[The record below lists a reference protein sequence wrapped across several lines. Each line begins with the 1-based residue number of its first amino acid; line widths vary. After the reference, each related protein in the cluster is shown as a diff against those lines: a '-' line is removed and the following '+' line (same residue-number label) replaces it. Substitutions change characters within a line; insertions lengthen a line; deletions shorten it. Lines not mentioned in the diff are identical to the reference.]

1 MGLKND
7 VVGDDGQWRNARGR
21 RGKARHKRI
30 GTAEVSEKDKTQ
42 GFVGS
47 ERKVW
52 LYINRVMNHVKPE
65 NIRDYICKKKG
76 FDNVNIGIREL
87 QGNSTSDNANSL
99 KSFVV
104 TAPLEKKEE
113 MYREDFWPV
122 GVGVRRF
129 SFKTYH
135 SRNQSDDFLV
145 I

>member
-1 MGLKND
+1 MKND
-7 VVGDDGQWRNARGR
+7 DGEDDGQWKTAGNR
-21 RGKARHKRI
+21 RGKIRHKRI

-65 NIRDYICKKKG
+65 NIRDFIVKKQG
-76 FDNVNIGIREL
+76 FERVNIGIKEL
-87 QGNSTSDNANSL
+87 QNNSPSGHTSSL

-104 TAPLEKKEE
+104 TAPLEKKQE
-113 MYREDFWPV
+113 MYREDFWPI

-135 SRNQSDDFLV
+135 SQNQGGDFLV
-145 I
+145 M